1 MDIEIKITAKTDK
14 EGFLDI
20 RTEIDERAKVKD
32 ILLIYNF
39 VQDQIKDMCKSSKID
54 VDLID
59 SIEYKDL
66 TPQWITKNN

>member
-1 MDIEIKITAKTDK
+1 MNIEIKITAKTDK

-39 VQDQIKDMCKSSKID
+39 VQDQIKDMCKASKID

-66 TPQWITKNN
+66 TPNG

>member
-1 MDIEIKITAKTDK
+1 MNIEIKITAKTDK
-14 EGFLDI
+14 EGFLGI

-39 VQDQIKDMCKSSKID
+39 VQDQIKDMCKASKID

-66 TPQWITKNN
+66 TPNG